1 MTDQVK
7 ITRMSARGYAEAFLK
22 TKSAKARKEIISA
35 CEDHV
40 ANGGSRKIANTLAA
54 MRDGNTASLKCR
66 VSGDWSKYKRPAK
79 PKAAEDKA
87 DAKAAVAAVKR
98 HQKAKDVVRENDP
111 VKALAEK
118 LAGDEEMLVAFFNMV
133 TEARK

>member
-1 MTDQVK
+1 MTNEVK

-22 TKSAKARKEIISA
+22 AKSAKARKEIISA

-40 ANGGSRKIANTLAA
+40 AKGGSRKIANTLAA

-79 PKAAEDKA
+79 QDKPTTAPKAK
-87 DAKAAVAAVKR
+87 AKA
-98 HQKAKDVVRENDP
+98 QPKADP

>member
-1 MTDQVK
+1 MTNEVK

-22 TKSAKARKEIISA
+22 AKSAKARKEIISA

-40 ANGGSRKIANTLAA
+40 AKGGSRKIANTLAA

-79 PKAAEDKA
+79 AADDKA

-111 VKALAEK
+111 VAALAEK